1 MDHPPSIACGDSS
14 HRRGGADRHRSPAVR
29 TDGNTACA
37 TFTIDAEPP
46 FRLDLTVWALRR
58 RAINRTDRW
67 DGSEYSRA
75 ICVGEAPIR
84 LAVRQVEFGKTPRLL
99 VRAAGS
105 GDDAHIRKAARAT
118 LERMLGLR
126 LDLAGF
132 YATAAAN
139 PPLDELAQ
147 RFRGMRPPRFPS
159 MFEALV
165 NGVACQQI
173 SLQAGLTVLNRL
185 VAAYGKQA
193 HGSAPEDR
201 AFPTPDVI
209 AAADPDALMAIGLSR
224 AKSVAI
230 KGIAMSATL
239 GDLNYDALAE
249 LDDVTALAKL
259 DKLRG
264 VGRWTAE
271 YALLRGCGR
280 LNIFPGDDVGARN
293 NLQRWLG
300 RRSPLDYESTR
311 TVLRR
316 WQPYAGLVYL
326 HLLLRHLEDE
336 GALRAAI
343 A

>member
-1 MDHPPSIACGDSS
+1 MDHPLSIACRGSRYP
-14 HRRGGADRHRSPAVR
+14 RRGVERHQSAVVHASSNP
-29 TDGNTACA
+29 TQA
-37 TFTIDAEPP
+37 TFLIEVDPP

-58 RAINRTDRW
+58 RAINQTDRW
-67 DGSEYSRA
+67 DGSEYSRT

-84 LAVRQVEFGKTPRLL
+84 LAVRQIEFGTAPRLL
-99 VRAAGS
+99 VHAVGS
-105 GDDAHIRKAARAT
+105 GGRVHIREAARDT

-132 YATAAAN
+132 YATAATN

-159 MFEALV
+159 IFEALV
-165 NGVACQQI
+165 NGIACQQI
-173 SLQAGLTVLNRL
+173 SLQAGVTLLNRL
-185 VAAYGKQA
+185 AATYGQVACAA
-193 HGSAPEDR
+193 APEDR
-201 AFPTPDVI
+201 AFPAPEVI
-209 AAADPDALMAIGLSR
+209 AAADPDALMAIGFSR
-224 AKSVAI
+224 AKSAAL
-230 KGIAMSATL
+230 KELAMSAAK
-239 GDLNYDALAE
+239 GDIGDDVLAD
-249 LDDVTALAKL
+249 LDDATALAKL

-300 RRSPLDYESTR
+300 RRSPLDYDSTR

-326 HLLLRHLEDE
+326 HLLLRHLDDE
-336 GALRAAI
+336 GVLQATVA
-343 A
+343 